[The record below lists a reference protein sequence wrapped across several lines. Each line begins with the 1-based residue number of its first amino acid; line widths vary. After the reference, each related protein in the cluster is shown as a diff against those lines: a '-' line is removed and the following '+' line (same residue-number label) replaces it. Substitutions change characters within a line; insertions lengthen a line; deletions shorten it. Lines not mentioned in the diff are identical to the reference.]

1 MTKKKQVKKRQIK
14 NRKNKKI
21 QKKKIKLIGLLIFL
35 LLSIVLAVLVLI
47 NILSEPVIS
56 YSINSNTEDHAN
68 VSVIINDKSIIKKAY
83 KICIDNNPVADDN
96 TNWEQYDKNNSF
108 DLVSDTYY
116 IHVKDSLNKTIST
129 DSIINSTL
137 YIDIDD
143 NLKYPFYPINEDL
156 DLSYKVLTIG
166 KDDNLKIESS
176 DENIISVNDNKFH
189 TNGVGTCTI
198 TISSGNISDS
208 VDIEVTDLYTGI
220 DTDSM
225 SKPILNK
232 TICDSI
238 QAHKLDQVLEIMVND
253 AGYKTRAGVVAAARF
268 LTLQFPYRLAYFA
281 ESGKLDSTNDPRV
294 SDGEG
299 RYYHKGLYLSED
311 KFEDIVASIYGLRY
325 WGQYFMEDTTTD
337 HSRDAEFLEGGL
349 TVADLGSSLYKMK
362 RPNGLDCG
370 GFVSWC
376 YYNAG
381 FDFGDM
387 GAGGPGTY
395 GMSILGER
403 VSITDELL
411 KSDRIKAG
419 DLCGFIGHVGIV
431 IGVEDDY
438 IWIADTIRSGT
449 KVRRYERNVESFNAL
464 GEDSFTYFMLM
475 DSEYLEDGN
484 YTPMW

>member
-1 MTKKKQVKKRQIK
+1 MS
-14 NRKNKKI
+14 NKK
-21 QKKKIKLIGLLIFL
+21 QKKKTKLTILLITLLFLVILSVLL
-35 LLSIVLAVLVLI
+35 LLSII
-47 NILSEPVIS
+47 SKPTIS
-56 YSINSNTEDHAN
+56 YNINNFNEDYAN
-68 VSVIINDKSIIKKAY
+68 ISVDIKDKSLIRRNYEIA
-83 KICIDNNPVADDN
+83 IDNNLNVDEN
-96 TNWEQYDKNNSF
+96 TIWQTHDRNNTYDLK
-108 DLVSDTYY
+108 SDTYY
-116 IHVKDSLNKTIST
+116 IHTRDSLNNVVST

-137 YIDIDD
+137 YIDIKD
-143 NLKYPFYPINEDL
+143 NLKYPFYPINEDI
-156 DLSYKVLTIG
+156 DIDYKVLTIG
-166 KDDNLKIESS
+166 KDENFIIQSS
-176 DENIISVNDNKFH
+176 DESIISIKDNKIH
-189 TNGVGTCTI
+189 TNGVGNCTI
-198 TISSGNISDS
+198 TISSNNISDS
-208 VDIEVTDLYTGI
+208 IDIEVTDLYTSI

-232 TICDSI
+232 TICDI
-238 QAHKLDQVLEIMVND
+238 TQAHKLDEVLRIMIED
-253 AGYKTRAGVVAAARF
+253 AGYQTRAGAVAAARF

-281 ESGKLDSTNDPRV
+281 ESGKLDSTNDPRL

-311 KFEDIVASIYGLRY
+311 KFDDLVASIYGKKY
-325 WGQYFMEDTTTD
+325 WGQYFMEDTTED

-349 TVADLGSSLYKMK
+349 TTADLGSSLYKMK

-395 GMSILGER
+395 GMSMLGER
-403 VSITDELL
+403 VSISDELL

-431 IGVEDDY
+431 VGVEDDY

-449 KVRRYERNVESFNAL
+449 KVRRYERNIESFNAL
-464 GEDSFTYFMLM
+464 GADAFTYFMLM
-475 DSEYLEDGN
+475 DDEYKQDGN